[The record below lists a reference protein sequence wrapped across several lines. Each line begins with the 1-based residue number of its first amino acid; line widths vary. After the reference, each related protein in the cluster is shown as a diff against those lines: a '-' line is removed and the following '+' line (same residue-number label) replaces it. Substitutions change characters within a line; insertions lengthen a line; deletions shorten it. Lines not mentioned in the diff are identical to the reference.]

1 MKLKNVLFSVLF
13 VGAFMIGS
21 TANAQLRFGLRGEVG
36 INKPS
41 VSKSLFEVE
50 NMNAFKVGPTAEFTL
65 PVVGLAIDGSLL
77 YSNQKMNI
85 KTLSAKESSLPSLKK
100 EITEHYIDI
109 PVNVKYKM
117 GIISP
122 VKAFVAA
129 GPYIGFRVGGDELKL
144 ESVKETIDRKKFE
157 AGLNFGFGAEIIS
170 RVAVGFNYRL
180 KLTDDYSVNQP
191 ELKDLLNDNK
201 GFWTLTAAVYF

>member
-1 MKLKNVLFSVLF
+1 MKLKNLFFSVLF
-13 VGAFMIGS
+13 VGAFMIGA

-50 NMNAFKVGPTAEFTL
+50 NLNAFKVGPTAEFTL

-77 YSNQKMNI
+77 YSNQKMNVKTI
-85 KTLSAKESSLPSLKK
+85 KSESS
-100 EITEHYIDI
+100 ITEVNEHYIDI

-122 VKAFVAA
+122 VKVFLAA
-129 GPYIGFRVGGDELKL
+129 GPYGSFRVGGDELKL
-144 ESVKETIDRKKFE
+144 KSVQETIDKKKFE

-180 KLTDDYSVNQP
+180 KLTDDYSVNEP

-201 GFWTLTAAVYF
+201 GLWTLTAVVYF